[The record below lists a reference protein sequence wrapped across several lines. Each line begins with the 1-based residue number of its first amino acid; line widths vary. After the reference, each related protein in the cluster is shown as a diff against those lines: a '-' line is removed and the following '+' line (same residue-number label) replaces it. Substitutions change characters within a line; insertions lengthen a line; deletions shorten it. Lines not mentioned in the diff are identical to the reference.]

1 MKQIISFA
9 MASSIAVSL
18 YSQPPGPGPRD
29 PGPRTGPTQSGK
41 PLAGMTAGELQYF
54 QQGLDAFSE
63 TDEVVNGLGPRF
75 NLDSCKGCHSQPAVG
90 GTSPAQNPQIP
101 VAHKLGAINRIPPFM
116 RPDGPAFAVRF
127 KQNPDGSP
135 DGGVHNLF
143 VISGRSDTPVGCNIQ
158 QEDFSR
164 FQNLSLRIP
173 TPTFGLGLIES
184 IAEDTLR
191 TNLAANANRR
201 GALGIG
207 GRFNTNGND
216 GTITRFGWKA
226 QNKSILIFAG
236 EAYNVE
242 VGVTNELFPNE
253 RETAKACMSKV
264 SPEDHSDL
272 STGEYADVQKFA
284 FFMRYL
290 AGPPPAASNPATDR
304 GRVLFDATG
313 CTMCHTPALKT
324 DNVYS
329 KSLSQQTANLYSDL
343 AIHRMGVGLA
353 DGVTQGAAQSDEWR
367 TAPLWG
373 LGERLFLM
381 HDGRSRDVV
390 DAIRQHD
397 SPGSEARSVVRNFNL
412 LRPDQQQDLVN
423 FLRSL

>member
-1 MKQIISFA
+1 MKQAIYFA
-9 MASSIAVSL
+9 MASSIAISL
-18 YSQPPGPGPRD
+18 YGQPPGPGPRD
-29 PGPRTGPTQSGK
+29 PGPRIGPTQAGK
-41 PLAGMTAGELQYF
+41 PIAGMTAGEMQYF

-75 NLDSCKGCHSQPAVG
+75 NLDSCKGCHAQPAVG

-101 VAHKLGAINRIPPFM
+101 VAHKLGAINKLPPFI

-127 KQNPDGSP
+127 KQSPDGSA

-143 VISGRSDTPVGCNIQ
+143 VITGRSDTPAGCNIQ

-164 FQNLSLRIP
+164 VQNLSLRIP
-173 TPTFGLGLIES
+173 TPTFGLGLVES
-184 IAEDTLR
+184 IADDILR
-191 TNLAANANRR
+191 ANLAADANRK
-201 GALGIG
+201 GGLGIH

-226 QNKSILIFAG
+226 QNKSLLIFAG

-242 VGVTNELFPNE
+242 VGVTNEVFPNE
-253 RETAKACMSKV
+253 RETTKACMSKV

-290 AGPPPAASNPATDR
+290 DGPPPAAGNPSTQR
-304 GRVLFDATG
+304 GGALFDSTG

-324 DNVYS
+324 GDVYS
-329 KSLSQQTANLYSDL
+329 KSLSQQTVNLYSDL
-343 AIHRMGVGLA
+343 ATHRMGVGLA
-353 DGVTQGAAQSDEWR
+353 DGVTQGGAASDEWR

-381 HDGRSRDVV
+381 HDGRSRDAV

-397 SPGSEARSVVRNFNL
+397 SPGSEAHNVIRNFNL

-423 FLRSL
+423 FLRVL